1 MGRGKAKGKGGFTL
15 PEMLAVVAV
24 IGIMTAIVAPR
35 MTLWAAIIRTR
46 GATNRIAA
54 DLAYTRQ
61 VAARTGSRARLVLER
76 SADCPA
82 PPGWTAGHRYR
93 VIRAGRDSIVAQ
105 RDLRL
110 DGAPLCMASNGPGP
124 VEFRSTGVLVGFDN
138 RTIVVRQDAY
148 PPDTLTLSAVGRV
161 RRRY

>member
-1 MGRGKAKGKGGFTL
+1 MGKGNAGFTL
-15 PEMLAVVAV
+15 PEMLVVLV
-24 IGIMTAIVAPR
+24 IVGIMAAMVAPR
-35 MTLWAAIIRTR
+35 MTLWAALVRTR

-61 VAARTGSRARLVLER
+61 LAARTGRRARLVLER
-76 SADCPA
+76 SANCPA

-93 VIRAGRDSIVAQ
+93 VVRAGADSIAAQ

-110 DGAPLCMASNGPGP
+110 DGSPLCVAANGTGP
-124 VEFRSTGVLVGFDN
+124 VEFRTTGVLVGFDN
-138 RTIVVRQDAY
+138 RTIVVRQGSY
-148 PPDTLTLSAVGRV
+148 PSDTLTLSAVGRV